1 MQAPDSKRIR
11 TVVMVTKQE
20 EEMRKPLSKINED
33 PHHFKTKFSGPVQ
46 YNEDLNCINLQNSI
60 TFDWDKFH
68 SENGIV
74 PKPGPAV
81 ENYQESAIAQEIRVA
96 KRTAEEAFDEIYNLK
111 KSIRE
116 LEGIFSFL
124 TLTFN

>member
-1 MQAPDSKRIR
+1 
-11 TVVMVTKQE
+11 MVNKQE

-46 YNEDLNCINLQNSI
+46 YDEDLNCINPQNAI
-60 TFDWDKFH
+60 TFDWVKFH

-81 ENYQESAIAQEIRVA
+81 DNYKESAIAQEIRVA

-116 LEGIFSFL
+116 LEGIFFF
-124 TLTFN
+124 FNFNF